1 MRAAVKCAAAVPGC
15 AASLAVH
22 LYKMCVLSDP
32 PFCSPSLPFLLERVQ
47 AHREWALQSLQTL
60 YTVSVLPVQYF
71 FTRSVLPLLSQHS
84 LHQISVLPPSLR
96 PSKVCVPSVSS
107 TQPLLLLLT
116 QSLRTYFSLP
126 PSHFPLLYLP
136 PLCPSL
142 PPSPL
147 PSFTSPPSGGT
158 STEASTSADDPTDC
172 RK

>member
-1 MRAAVKCAAAVPGC
+1 MP
-15 AASLAVH
+15 
-22 LYKMCVLSDP
+22 P
-32 PFCSPSLPFLLERVQ
+32 PFPGVRPHWQYIFTKCVFSL
-47 AHREWALQSLQTL
+47 TL
-60 YTVSVLPVQYF
+60 HSVLPPFPFCWSEYKHIESGLHSLCKHYIPSLFFQYSIF
-71 FTRSVLPLLSQHS
+71 FIRSVLPLLSQHS

-107 TQPLLLLLT
+107 TQSLLLLSI

-147 PSFTSPPSGGT
+147 PSFTSPPLSPIWRNEHRGVHERRR
-158 STEASTSADDPTDC
+158 SN
-172 RK
+172 